1 MSSNSCYCDAP
12 HSWVTD
18 VQDLRKTVPL
28 FVILYILYLMG
39 QLLLGRLRH
48 KQKLKEIH
56 AENETK
62 CICRLREFE
71 LHAQIAEV
79 TEREVNSR
87 AEQLRVEPVR
97 RRALPASSRD

>member
-56 AENETK
+56 AE
-62 CICRLREFE
+62 
-71 LHAQIAEV
+71 
-79 TEREVNSR
+79 
-87 AEQLRVEPVR
+87 
-97 RRALPASSRD
+97 